1 MKDNWDDAT
10 GASRVAI
17 GLAGIA
23 FVTNDSARFYVGAN
37 VEKYQK
43 IGAIKDF
50 SVC

>member
-1 MKDNWDDAT
+1 MGDNWDDAT
-10 GASRVAI
+10 GASRVAV

-43 IGAIKDF
+43 MGAVRDF
-50 SVC
+50 ATC